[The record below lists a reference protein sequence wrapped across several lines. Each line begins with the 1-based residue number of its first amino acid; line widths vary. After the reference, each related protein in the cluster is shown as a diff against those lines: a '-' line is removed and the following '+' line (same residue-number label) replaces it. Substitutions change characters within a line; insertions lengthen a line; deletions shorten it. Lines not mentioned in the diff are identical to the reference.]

1 MSVKTILS
9 VLLVASLAGNASFLI
24 ATFTRRPIHHAGAIN
39 QLALTA
45 EQTARLADSKQ
56 VFLDQRAQAQRQLA
70 ELRSV
75 LADEFTK
82 DVPDRQHL
90 SATTSQMAEIQNG
103 MRPKVIEHLLRLH
116 TLLTPAQR
124 KGFAGVMRKGGG
136 SASVCPGA
144 MLYSA
149 PEER

>member
-24 ATFTRRPIHHAGAIN
+24 ATFSKRPNHHAGAIN

-45 EQTARLADSKQ
+45 EQTAQLANSKQ
-56 VFLDQRAQAQRQLA
+56 VFLDQRTQAQRQLA
-70 ELRSV
+70 ELRGA

-82 DVPDRQHL
+82 DAPDRQRL
-90 SATTSQMAEIQNG
+90 AATTSQMAEIQNG

-116 TLLTPAQR
+116 SLLTPTQR
-124 KGFAGVMRKGGG
+124 QGFASVMRKGGG
-136 SASVCPGA
+136 AASVCPGA
-144 MLYSA
+144 MLYST